1 MNTTNS
7 SVIVTTIVEELSS
20 TQNTILGSVG
30 VGLGGVSFLV
40 LAYRVLA
47 AEFAPNEDGK
57 RPSISEV
64 VCRRFRREKPLLPI
78 NPVSVSS

>member
-1 MNTTNS
+1 MNTTNT
-7 SVIVTTIVEELSS
+7 SVIIATIVEEVTSG
-20 TQNTILGSVG
+20 QNTILGSVG

-40 LAYRVLA
+40 LAYRFLA

-57 RPSISEV
+57 RPSVSEV
-64 VCRRFRREKPLLPI
+64 ICRRFKREKPLLPI